1 MQSGQ
6 SGELAVY
13 TIRRGQLKAQLTKF
27 QTYINNVDVEN
38 NIMQIRIRLEK
49 IKELWTEYDIV
60 QNKI

>member
-27 QTYINNVDVEN
+27 QIYINNVDVEN
-38 NIMQIRIRLEK
+38 KVSINLG
-49 IKELWTEYDIV
+49 
-60 QNKI
+60 